1 MGALKKAPQTCIQ
14 AVQKVECDLS
24 YLSPLF
30 GWQVMVMRARDVH
43 PISRRLTGSFISQE
57 LIHKMISR
65 GGYLF
70 RYDSSI
76 GRDIQLV
83 VVI

>member
-1 MGALKKAPQTCIQ
+1 MQ
-14 AVQKVECDLS
+14 AGLKVECDLS

-30 GWQVMVMRARDVH
+30 GWQVMVMRARDVD

-57 LIHKMISR
+57 LIHKLVNR
-65 GGYLF
+65 GRCLF
-70 RYDSSI
+70 HYDSSI
-76 GRDIQLV
+76 GRDIQRV